1 MSQFS
6 KRVLLIGMTALYNI
20 SFLPSVFTNS
30 PNHDLLPTQGNST
43 EHVQNIKPNPL
54 QCNSCQYIGPRLIRL
69 QHHVKT
75 KHQGLRLKCTQCS
88 YQSTESSNLKKHI
101 DRSHKGITHTCD
113 HCSKIFFAKSNLTN
127 HMRKIHTNSKDRPTI
142 KCDECD
148 KEFFGKKSLS
158 LHEKSIHMEI
168 KHSCIQCDYK
178 SSCKENLNHHIRV
191 HHIVREKLNC
201 SECPYVGKSK
211 KTVKS
216 SWRVKTP
223 IEKILVKYH

>member
-1 MSQFS
+1 
-6 KRVLLIGMTALYNI
+6 MTAQHNL
-20 SFLPSVFTNS
+20 SFLSSVFTTF
-30 PNHDLLPTQGNST
+30 PNNDILSTQSNST
-43 EHVQNIKPNPL
+43 EHVQKIKPNPL

-75 KHQGLRLKCTQCS
+75 KHQGLRLKCTECS

-101 DRSHKGITHTCD
+101 NRSHKGISHTCE
-113 HCSKIFFAKSNLTN
+113 HCSKIFFVKSNLTN
-127 HMRKIHTNSKDRPTI
+127 HMRNIHTSPKDRPTI

-158 LHEKSIHMEI
+158 KHEKSIHLGI

-178 SSCKENLNHHIRV
+178 SSCKENLNRHIGV

-201 SECPYVGKSK
+201 RECSYVCKSK
-211 KTVKS
+211 KLL
-216 SWRVKTP
+216 
-223 IEKILVKYH
+223 KIHGESKHRSKN